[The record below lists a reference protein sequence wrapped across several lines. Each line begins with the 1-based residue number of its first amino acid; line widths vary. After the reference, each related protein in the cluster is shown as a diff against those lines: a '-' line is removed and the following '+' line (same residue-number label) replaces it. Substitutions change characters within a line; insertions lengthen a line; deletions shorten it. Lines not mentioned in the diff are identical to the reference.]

1 MYDVAILGGGPGGY
15 VAAIRAAQLGLKV
28 AVVEKEELGGTC
40 LNRGCIPTKA
50 LVSVAERL
58 HQLKT
63 ADIMGIEITGYNFDF
78 EKVAI
83 RKNQVV
89 ERLVKGIHYLFKKNK
104 ITLIKG
110 TGKLTGKNEITVE
123 TADGVEKVEAKNI
136 ILATGSRPA
145 LIAALGYDGER
156 VITSDEA
163 LNLIRL
169 PESLVIIGGGVIG
182 SEFATIFGEM
192 GVKVTIVELLPS
204 ILSNTDKEVSRYL
217 TSLFKKRGI
226 GIKTKVAVKEV
237 KKDEK
242 VTVIMENG
250 EEILTDMVLISIGR
264 VLNTK
269 NIGLEDVGVALG
281 PKGEVLVDE
290 YLRTNIENIYAIGDI
305 TNKMQLAHVA
315 SAQGIRVVENL
326 VGEPKPMSYDV
337 VPGCIFTLPEIA
349 MVGLTTQEAEEKGLK
364 IITGKFPFQASGK
377 AVAMEET
384 EGFIK
389 IVADYD
395 THRILGGHIVGP
407 HATDLIGEL
416 LLAVQKGL
424 TLEEVAHTIHA
435 HPSLPE
441 AVMEAAEAALNR
453 AIHI

>member
-15 VAAIRAAQLGLKV
+15 VAAIRAAQLGLSV
-28 AVVEKEELGGTC
+28 VVVEKDELGGTC

-50 LVSVAERL
+50 LVSTAERL
-58 HQLKT
+58 HQIKNS
-63 ADIMGIEITGYNFDF
+63 AAFGIEVTGYNFNF
-78 EKVAI
+78 QKAAE

-89 ERLVKGIHYLFKKNK
+89 ERLVKGIHYLFKKSK

-123 TADGVEKVEAKNI
+123 TSDGLEKVEAKNI
-136 ILATGSRPA
+136 ILATGSKPA
-145 LIAALGYDGER
+145 LISALGYDGER

-163 LNLIRL
+163 LNLEKL
-169 PESLVIIGGGVIG
+169 PAEMVIIGGGVIG
-182 SEFATIFGEM
+182 SEFATIFSEM

-204 ILSNTDKEVSRYL
+204 ILANTDKEVSRYL
-217 TSLFKKRGI
+217 TTLFKKRGI
-226 GIKTKVAVKEV
+226 QVKTKVAVKEV
-237 KKDEK
+237 KKGEK
-242 VTVIMENG
+242 VTVVLENG
-250 EEILTDMVLISIGR
+250 EELVTDMVLISIGR

-269 NIGLEDVGVALG
+269 DIGLEEVGVALG

-290 YLRTNIENIYAIGDI
+290 YLRTNVENIYAIGDI
-305 TNKMQLAHVA
+305 TSKMQLAHVA

-326 VGEPKPMSYDV
+326 VGEPQPMSYDV

-349 MVGLTTQEAEEKGLK
+349 MVGLTSQEAEEKGIK

-384 EGFIK
+384 EGFVK
-389 IVADYD
+389 IIADFY

-407 HATDLIGEL
+407 HATDLIGEIA
-416 LLAVQKGL
+416 LAVQKGL

>member
-15 VAAIRAAQLGLKV
+15 VAAIRAAQLGLTV
-28 AVVEKEELGGTC
+28 AVVEKDELGGTC

-58 HQLKT
+58 HQIKNSEVF
-63 ADIMGIEITGYNFDF
+63 GIEVSGYNFNF
-78 EKVAI
+78 KKAAE

-110 TGKLTGKNEITVE
+110 TGRLTGKNEITVE
-123 TADGVEKVEAKNI
+123 TSDGLEKVEAKNI
-136 ILATGSRPA
+136 ILATGSKPA
-145 LIAALGYDGER
+145 LIPALGYDGER

-163 LNLIRL
+163 LNLEKL
-169 PESLVIIGGGVIG
+169 PAEMVIIGGGVIG
-182 SEFATIFGEM
+182 SEFATIFSEM
-192 GVKVTIVELLPS
+192 GVKVAIVELLPS
-204 ILSNTDKEVSRYL
+204 ILANTDKEVSRYL
-217 TSLFKKRGI
+217 TTLFKKRGI
-226 GIKTKVAVKEV
+226 QVKTKVAVKEV
-237 KKDEK
+237 KKGEK
-242 VTVIMENG
+242 ITVVLENG
-250 EEILTDMVLISIGR
+250 EELITDMVLISIGR
-264 VLNTK
+264 VLNTR
-269 NIGLEDVGVALG
+269 NIGLEEVGVALG

-290 YLRTNIENIYAIGDI
+290 YLRTNVENIYAIGDI
-305 TNKMQLAHVA
+305 TGKMQLAHVA

-349 MVGLTTQEAEEKGLK
+349 MVGLTSQEAEEKGIK

-384 EGFIK
+384 EGFVK
-389 IVADYD
+389 IIADFY

-407 HATDLIGEL
+407 HATDLIGEIA
-416 LLAVQKGL
+416 LAVQKGL

>member
-15 VAAIRAAQLGLKV
+15 VAAIRAAQLGLSV
-28 AVVEKEELGGTC
+28 VVVEKDELGGTC

-58 HQLKT
+58 HQIKNSEVF
-63 ADIMGIEITGYNFDF
+63 GIEVSGYNFNF
-78 EKVAI
+78 KKAAE

-110 TGKLTGKNEITVE
+110 TGRLTGKNEITVE
-123 TADGVEKVEAKNI
+123 TSDGLEKVEAKNI
-136 ILATGSRPA
+136 ILATGSKPA
-145 LIAALGYDGER
+145 LISALGYDGER

-163 LNLIRL
+163 LNLEKL
-169 PESLVIIGGGVIG
+169 PAEMVIIGGGVIG
-182 SEFATIFGEM
+182 SEFATIFSEM

-204 ILSNTDKEVSRYL
+204 ILANTDKEVSRYL
-217 TSLFKKRGI
+217 TTLFKKRGI
-226 GIKTKVAVKEV
+226 QVKTKVAVKEV
-237 KKDEK
+237 KKGEK
-242 VTVIMENG
+242 ITVVLETG
-250 EEILTDMVLISIGR
+250 EELVTDMVLISIGR

-269 NIGLEDVGVALG
+269 DIGLEEVGVALG

-290 YLRTNIENIYAIGDI
+290 YLRTNVENIYAIGDI
-305 TNKMQLAHVA
+305 TSKMQLAHVA

-326 VGEPKPMSYDV
+326 VGEPQPMSYDV

-349 MVGLTTQEAEEKGLK
+349 MVGLTSQEAEEKGLK

-377 AVAMEET
+377 AVAMEEM
-384 EGFIK
+384 EGFVK
-389 IVADYD
+389 IIADYD

-407 HATDLIGEL
+407 HATDLIGEIAL
-416 LLAVQKGL
+416 GVQKGL
-424 TLEEVAHTIHA
+424 TLEEIAHTIHA

>member
-28 AVVEKEELGGTC
+28 AVVEKDELGGTC

-50 LVSVAERL
+50 LVSIAERL

-63 ADIMGIEITGYNFDF
+63 SDVFGIDVTGYNFNF
-78 EKVAI
+78 EKAAI

-104 ITLIKG
+104 VTLIKG
-110 TGKLTGKNEITVE
+110 TGFISGKNEITVE
-123 TADGVEKVEAKNI
+123 TSEGTEKVIAKNLI
-136 ILATGSRPA
+136 IATGSKPA
-145 LIAALGYDGER
+145 LISALGYDGER

-163 LNLIRL
+163 LNLTKL
-169 PESLVIIGGGVIG
+169 PESMVIIGGGVIG
-182 SEFATIFGEM
+182 SEFATIFAEM

-204 ILSNTDKEVSRYL
+204 ILANTDKEVSRYL
-217 TSLFKKRGI
+217 TTLFKKRGI
-226 GIKTKVAVKEV
+226 TVKTKVAVKEV
-237 KKDEK
+237 KKGDK
-242 VTVIMENG
+242 VTVVLENG
-250 EEILTDMVLISIGR
+250 EELITDMVLISIGR

-269 NIGLEDVGVALG
+269 NIGLEEVGVALG
-281 PKGEVLVDE
+281 PKGEVLVDD
-290 YLRTNIENIYAIGDI
+290 YLKTSVDNIYAIGDI

-326 VGEPKPMSYDV
+326 VAEPKPMSYDV

-349 MVGLTTQEAEEKGLK
+349 MVGITTQEAEEKGLK
-364 IITGKFPFQASGK
+364 VITGKFPFQASGK
-377 AVAMEET
+377 AVAMEEI
-384 EGFIK
+384 EGFVK
-389 IVADYD
+389 IVADSES
-395 THRILGGHIVGP
+395 HRILGGHIVGP
-407 HATDLIGEL
+407 HATDLIGEIA
-416 LLAVQKGL
+416 LAVQKGL

-441 AVMEAAEAALNR
+441 TVMEAAEAALNR